1 MQFLHVHGLQRQ
13 PAPVA
18 QPQFEEAFSFF
29 EGLAAV
35 KFDGKWG
42 YVDKNAKYTI
52 QPQFDEAGSF
62 ENGLAP
68 VCLGERWGYINKDG
82 KLIWNPTN

>member
-1 MQFLHVHGLQRQ
+1 M
-13 PAPVA
+13 A

-42 YVDKNAKYTI
+42 YVDKHAKYTI
-52 QPQFDEAGSF
+52 HPQFDEAGNF
-62 ENGLAP
+62 ENGFAP
-68 VCLGERWGYINKDG
+68 VRLGSGWGYINKEG
-82 KLIWNPTN
+82 KLIWNRTS